1 MVNFVYFE
9 NARVMAQPKRIAV
22 LVRDRESEA
31 LRMALGLTLMD
42 DTIDVYVVDRRL
54 AGAEQDLLNLDLM
67 GEVGIKVYS
76 NRSDDP
82 HAQYRSTEE
91 IARALLEYDHV
102 LPY

>member
-1 MVNFVYFE
+1 
-9 NARVMAQPKRIAV
+9 MAQPKRIAV

-42 DTIDVYVVDRRL
+42 DLVDVYVLDHRL
-54 AGAEQDLLNLDLM
+54 AGADEDLMNLDLM

-76 NRSDDP
+76 NLCDDP
-82 HAQYRSTEE
+82 RAQYRPMEE
-91 IARALLEYDHV
+91 IARQLLEYDHV